1 MAVLSII
8 IPVYNKEQYIDG
20 CLTSILNQTFAD
32 FELILVDDGSTDG
45 SEAVCRRFAEADQR
59 ITLITKPNG
68 GVSSARN
75 VGLIK
80 ASGKYVGFIDSDDA
94 IEPDMY
100 ELLIQNAEQHQAD
113 ISICRLKTIFPD
125 KTVAP
130 VDKKGAEIYQRE
142 QALSLFLKGELDM
155 SANNKIYKAELAKQ
169 IQFSGH
175 VYEDILYL
183 SKVFLHSQKS
193 VFENVIK
200 YHYIVRDS
208 SVSVKQFN
216 ARYLETIAVSAEIVQ
231 MVKVQAPGCLPEA
244 QAFDVT
250 ANLSLLNL
258 LLLTGKD
265 VYAQAYQQV
274 VITLNNYS
282 QFIKTSPAVRKK
294 HKLAY
299 QLFSLSPWLYTKA
312 MYAYS
317 VFTGAET
324 TKRTKKKSSTLN
336 EVS

>member
-20 CLTSILNQTFAD
+20 CLTSILNQIFTD

-45 SEAVCRRFAEADQR
+45 SAAVCRRFAETDNR
-59 ITLITKPNG
+59 ITLISKPNG

-75 VGLIK
+75 TGLSK
-80 ASGKYVGFIDSDDA
+80 ADGKYIGFIDSDDA

-100 ELLIQNAEQHQAD
+100 ELLIRNAEQYQAD
-113 ISICRLKTIFPD
+113 VSICRLKTIFPD

-130 VDKKGAEIYQRE
+130 AEQKGVEVYEHE

-183 SKVFLHSQKS
+183 SKVFLKAEQS
-193 VFENVIK
+193 VFENVVK
-200 YHYIVRDS
+200 YHYIVREN

-216 ARYLETIAVSAEIVQ
+216 SRYLETIAVSAE
-231 MVKVQAPGCLPEA
+231 MVKMVKFKAPNCLPEA

-258 LLLTGKD
+258 LLLAGTN
-265 VYAQAYQQV
+265 VYPQAYQQV
-274 VITLNNYS
+274 VDTLNGYS
-282 QFIKTSPAVRKK
+282 QFIKNSTAVRKK

-299 QLFSLSPWLYTKA
+299 RLFSLSPWLYTKA
-312 MYAYS
+312 MHMYS
-317 VFTGAET
+317 IITGAET
-324 TKRTKKKSSTLN
+324 TKRTNKKSSEVN
-336 EVS
+336 EAG

>member
-1 MAVLSII
+1 MAALSII

-20 CLTSILNQTFAD
+20 CLTSILNQTFTD
-32 FELILVDDGSTDG
+32 FQLILVDDGSTDG
-45 SEAVCRRFAEADQR
+45 SEAICRRFAEADNR

-75 VGLIK
+75 VGLSK
-80 ASGKYVGFIDSDDA
+80 ASGKYIGFIDSDDV

-100 ELLIQNAEQHQAD
+100 ELLVRNAEQCQAD

-130 VDKKGAEIYQRE
+130 AEQDGVKIYRHDH
-142 QALSLFLKGELDM
+142 ALSLFLKGELDM

-169 IQFSGH
+169 VQFNGH

-183 SKVFLHSQKS
+183 SKIFLKAQKS
-193 VFENVIK
+193 VFENVVK

-216 ARYLETIAVSAEIVQ
+216 ARYLETIAVSAEIVK
-231 MVKVQAPGCLPEA
+231 MVKEQAPGCLAEA
-244 QAFDVT
+244 QSFDVT

-258 LLLTGKD
+258 LLLVGKD
-265 VYAQAYQQV
+265 VYPQAYQQV
-274 VITLNNYS
+274 INTLNNYS
-282 QFIKTSPAVRKK
+282 QFIKNSPAVRKK
-294 HKLAY
+294 HKIAY
-299 QLFSLSPWLYTKA
+299 RLFAISPWLYTQA
-312 MYAYS
+312 MHMYS
-317 VFTGAET
+317 VLTGAET
-324 TKRTKKKSSTLN
+324 TKRTKKKS
-336 EVS
+336 

>member
-20 CLTSILNQTFAD
+20 CLTSILNQTFTD

-45 SEAVCRRFAEADQR
+45 SEAVCRRFAEADNR
-59 ITLITKPNG
+59 IILITKPNG

-75 VGLIK
+75 VGLNK
-80 ASGKYVGFIDSDDA
+80 ASGKYIGFIDSDDA

-100 ELLIQNAEQHQAD
+100 ELLIRNAEQYQAD
-113 ISICRLKTIFPD
+113 ISICRLKTVFPD
-125 KTVAP
+125 KVVAP
-130 VDKKGAEIYQRE
+130 AEQEGVQIYPHE

-169 IQFSGH
+169 ITFSGH

-183 SKVFLHSQKS
+183 SKVFLKAQKS

-200 YHYIVRDS
+200 YHYMVRDS

-216 ARYLETIAVSAEIVQ
+216 ARYLETIAVSAEIVK
-231 MVKVQAPGCLPEA
+231 MVKAQAPNCLPDA

-258 LLLTGKD
+258 LLLAGTD
-265 VYAQAYQQV
+265 SYPQAYQQV
-274 VITLNNYS
+274 INTLNSYNQFINYS
-282 QFIKTSPAVRKK
+282 PVVRKK
-294 HKLAY
+294 HKMAY
-299 QLFSLSPWLYTKA
+299 QLFTLSPWLYKNA
-312 MYAYS
+312 MHMYS
-317 VFTGAET
+317 VLTGAET
-324 TKRTKKKSSTLN
+324 TKRTKKKSSKVN
-336 EVS
+336 EAG

>member
-8 IPVYNKEQYIDG
+8 IPVYNKEQYING
-20 CLTSILNQTFAD
+20 CLTSILNQTFTD
-32 FELILVDDGSTDG
+32 FELILVNDGSTDG
-45 SEAVCRRFAEADQR
+45 SEAVCRRFAEADNR
-59 ITLITKPNG
+59 IRLITKPNG

-75 VGLIK
+75 VGLSK
-80 ASGKYVGFIDSDDA
+80 ASGKYIGFIDSDDA

-100 ELLIQNAEQHQAD
+100 ELLIRNAEQHQAD

-125 KTVAP
+125 KNVAP
-130 VDKKGAEIYQRE
+130 AEQEGVEVFQHE

-169 IQFSGH
+169 VQFSGH

-183 SKVFLHSQKS
+183 SKVFLKAQKS
-193 VFENVIK
+193 VFENVVK

-216 ARYLETIAVSAEIVQ
+216 DRYLETIAVSAEIVR
-231 MVKVQAPGCLPEA
+231 MVKAQVPSCSAEA

-258 LLLTGKD
+258 LLLTGTD
-265 VYAQAYQQV
+265 VYPQAYQQV
-274 VITLNNYS
+274 INTLNSYR
-282 QFIKTSPAVRKK
+282 QFIKNSPAVRKK
-294 HKLAY
+294 HKIAY
-299 QLFSLSPWLYTKA
+299 RLFAMSPWLYTKA
-312 MYAYS
+312 MHVYS
-317 VFTGAET
+317 VITGAET
-324 TKRTKKKSSTLN
+324 TKRTKKKS
-336 EVS
+336 

>member
-20 CLTSILNQTFAD
+20 CLTSILNQTFTD

-45 SEAVCRRFAEADQR
+45 SQAVCRRFAEADQR
-59 ITLITKPNG
+59 IALITKPNG

-75 VGLIK
+75 VGLSK
-80 ASGKYVGFIDSDDA
+80 ASGKYIGFIDSDDA

-100 ELLIQNAEQHQAD
+100 ELLIRNAEQHQAD

-130 VDKKGAEIYQRE
+130 AEQKGVVTYQHE

-175 VYEDILYL
+175 VYEDISYL
-183 SKVFLHSQKS
+183 SKVFLKAQKL
-193 VFENVIK
+193 VFENVVK

-216 ARYLETIAVSAEIVQ
+216 ARYLETIAVSAEIIKMIKAQ
-231 MVKVQAPGCLPEA
+231 MPKCLPEA

-258 LLLTGKD
+258 LLLAGKD
-265 VYAQAYQQV
+265 VYPQAYQQV
-274 VITLNNYS
+274 ISTLKSYDA
-282 QFIKTSPAVRKK
+282 FIKNSPQVRKK

-299 QLFSLSPWLYTKA
+299 RLFSLSPWLYTQA

-317 VFTGAET
+317 VLTGAET
-324 TKRTKKKSSTLN
+324 TKRTKKKS
-336 EVS
+336 

>member
-8 IPVYNKEQYIDG
+8 IPVYNKEQYING
-20 CLTSILNQTFAD
+20 CLTSILNQTFTD
-32 FELILVDDGSTDG
+32 FELILVNDGSTDG
-45 SEAVCRRFAEADQR
+45 SEAVCRRFAESDNR
-59 ITLITKPNG
+59 IALITKPNG

-75 VGLIK
+75 VGLSK
-80 ASGKYVGFIDSDDA
+80 ASGKYIGFIDSDDA

-100 ELLIQNAEQHQAD
+100 ELLIRNAEQYQAD

-130 VDKKGAEIYQRE
+130 AEQEGVEVFKHE

-169 IQFSGH
+169 VQFSGH

-183 SKVFLHSQKS
+183 SKVFLKAKKS
-193 VFENVIK
+193 VFENVVK

-216 ARYLETIAVSAEIVQ
+216 ARYLETIAVSAEIVE
-231 MVKVQAPGCLPEA
+231 MVEAQVPNCLPKA

-258 LLLTGKD
+258 LLLAGAD
-265 VYAQAYQQV
+265 VYPQAYQQV
-274 VITLNNYS
+274 IDKLKSYS
-282 QFIKTSPAVRKK
+282 QFIKNSPEVRKK
-294 HKLAY
+294 HKMAY
-299 QLFSLSPWLYTKA
+299 RLFVLSPWLYTKA
-312 MYAYS
+312 MHVYS
-317 VFTGAET
+317 VLTGAET
-324 TKRTKKKSSTLN
+324 TKRTKKKSPKAN
-336 EVS
+336 GGG